1 MQGKLAVIGGRDSVH
16 TGGKKVSMMF
26 NKCLKGDDLFIST
39 DLGTRPAMDKW
50 GLGFGREGAGIGIP
64 AKKRTQVVVSA

>member
-1 MQGKLAVIGGRDSVH
+1 MH

-50 GLGFGREGAGIGIP
+50 GLGFGGEGAGIGIP
-64 AKKRTQVVVSA
+64 AKK